1 MGYDTLS
8 QISYESLICYTDNFS
23 EGNYLGHFQFGEYYH
38 GKIVRSGGIQHV
50 VVKIWEVPDKYQY
63 LPGENEARLF
73 DELTLLGHHTITS
86 HPGMITL
93 CEYCF
98 DGEHLGI
105 VYELKALDSLYN
117 LIPEDGF
124 TWLQRIKVAL
134 RFASL
139 LKFLHSGNPN
149 SYIVRNLDAA
159 HIMLEEDYNP
169 KLCDF
174 GMITGGIF
182 PDRTKIKEEL
192 NGCWGYV
199 DGYGAIRGKWSRGRD
214 VFAFGTILLSL
225 ISKKVYT
232 EEDRLSDTPNVN
244 DWALEEYYS
253 NLELCSLVHESLSA
267 ESDFDPLDGRRIT
280 ALGIQCLHD
289 PGDSR
294 PTMKQVVKRLLRLK
308 VVKRNADFLGV
319 NIMHSS
325 RENDRRSRYT
335 IM

>member
-8 QISYESLICYTDNFS
+8 QVSYESLICYTDNFS
-23 EGNYLGHFQFGEYYH
+23 EGNYIGHFQFGKYYH
-38 GKIVRSGGIQHV
+38 GKIVRKGGVQHV
-50 VVKIWEVPDKYQY
+50 VVKIWEVPVIYNY

-73 DELTLLGHHTITS
+73 DELSLLGHHTVIS
-86 HPGMITL
+86 HPAMVTL

-139 LKFLHSGNPN
+139 LKFLHAGNPN
-149 SYIVRNLDAA
+149 FNPYIVRNLDAA
-159 HIMLEEDYNP
+159 HILLEEDHNP

-182 PDRTKIKEEL
+182 PDRTKVKKEVVI
-192 NGCWGYV
+192 GCYGYI
-199 DGYGAIRGKWSRGRD
+199 DAYAAYRGTWSREQD

-225 ISKKVYT
+225 ISKRVYT
-232 EEDRLSDTPNVN
+232 EEERLSNAPNVN
-244 DWALEEYYS
+244 EWAWEEYNS
-253 NLELCSLVHESLSA
+253 NLDSYSLVHESLAA
-267 ESDFDPLDGRRIT
+267 ESDCDPLDGRKIT
-280 ALGIQCLHD
+280 VLGIQCLRD
-289 PGDSR
+289 PGYYR

-308 VVKRNADFLGV
+308 VVKRHADFLGV
-319 NIMHSS
+319 NMMHSPQ
-325 RENDRRSRYT
+325 
-335 IM
+335 